1 MATEAEKATNSGID
15 RFLWLLVFALVAGAV
30 YGNYYFGGEPVLY
43 RALGLVLIGLV
54 TVALAFQTTSG
65 RAFKVLL
72 RDARIEVRKVIWP
85 TRTETTQTT
94 MVVLVAV
101 LVTSLMLWA
110 IDSLLSWA
118 VSSVI
123 S

>member
-1 MATEAEKATNSGID
+1 MAAEAEKVVAPAVD
-15 RFLWLLVFALVAGAV
+15 RFLWLVVLALLGGAV
-30 YGNYYFGGEPVLY
+30 YGNHYFGAEPVLY
-43 RALGLVLIGLV
+43 RALGVVGLGLV
-54 TVALAFQTTSG
+54 AALLAFQTVSG
-65 RAFKVLL
+65 RAFLGLL
-72 RDARIEVRKVIWP
+72 REARIEVRKVVWP

-101 LVTSLMLWA
+101 LLTSLMLWA

-123 S
+123 G